1 MESFFARNRL
11 SAYLDRTLPKGEAE
25 AIAEAIARDIALSAD
40 VQAMQKTLSLM
51 HTCGRAPAPT
61 GFSARTMASIATQ
74 PVPGSQVAW
83 LQRRMARMPTELLA
97 LAGAMAVILVAINRA
112 NDGAD
117 ERLASN
123 ETTMEDPA
131 VAPQDN
137 AKTVEQ
143 TSDTAAVEPP
153 ENASTPAV
161 KAVAKP
167 AKSNGSKART
177 PVPKSLP
184 YDPASPLSYR
194 ILHGGDQVLYDI
206 AVLAD
211 ETGGRLVDVHG
222 KLFTPHSLNESR
234 SFSQLY
240 LITNIDESAKAHA
253 MLIER
258 SGMEPYP
265 INGPQPPLGEDETV
279 FLIEA
284 QL

>member
-97 LAGAMAVILVAINRA
+97 LTGAMA
-112 NDGAD
+112 
-117 ERLASN
+117 
-123 ETTMEDPA
+123 DPA

>member
-1 MESFFARNRL
+1 MDSFFARNRL
-11 SAYLDRTLPKGEAE
+11 SAYLDRTLPKTEAE
-25 AIAEAIARDIALSAD
+25 TISEAIARDIALSAD

-51 HTCGRAPAPT
+51 HTCGRAQAPT
-61 GFSARTMASIATQ
+61 GFNARTMASIATQ

-83 LQRRMARMPTELLA
+83 LQRRMARMPAELLA
-97 LAGAMAVILVAINRA
+97 LAGATIVILIAINRA
-112 NDGAD
+112 DDGANQQQGANQTAIEAPTEVPKDNTEAVD
-117 ERLASN
+117 EAL
-123 ETTMEDPA
+123 
-131 VAPQDN
+131 
-137 AKTVEQ
+137 
-143 TSDTAAVEPP
+143 DTAAGEPTEP
-153 ENASTPAV
+153 VPSPSGGAV
-161 KAVAKP
+161 SMVTQSSP
-167 AKSNGSKART
+167 SKART
-177 PVPKSLP
+177 PVPTTLP
-184 YDPASPLSYR
+184 YDRSSPLSYR

-240 LITNIDESAKAHA
+240 LITNIDEASKAHA